1 MASPLAVKIYDS
13 DYINNKFNHPMYTPV
28 KRRKIFE
35 QSVDSYGTRDI
46 LANSSHKASYIG
58 YGTHSNFI
66 DSISLNTEENQNT
79 QEITL
84 SRVRK

>member
-46 LANSSHKASYIG
+46 LANSSHK
-58 YGTHSNFI
+58 
-66 DSISLNTEENQNT
+66 ENQNT